1 MDKYLKRCIDQR
13 LKDKLESSGA
23 VWIKGPKRCG
33 KSTTAEQFSKNA
45 VYMQSRKNRDQ
56 NISLAKNEPEYFL
69 KGDTPKLIDEW
80 QMIPFI
86 WDDIRYEIDK
96 RDKFGQ
102 LILTGSATPLNEE
115 NEQLKQ
121 LSGVRRISS
130 LIMRAMSLYES
141 LDSNGS
147 ISLESLFKGEKV
159 SPSMCDKV

>member
-1 MDKYLKRCIDQR
+1 MQR
-13 LKDKLESSGA
+13 
-23 VWIKGPKRCG
+23 
-33 KSTTAEQFSKNA
+33 
-45 VYMQSRKNRDQ
+45 RKNRDQ